1 MKARKWLPIL
11 LILLVLL
18 ALAGCGATATDSVE
32 MNAAAY
38 DQAVAETYG
47 EVLTDGD
54 SLSTGTAATER
65 KWIITIN
72 MRAETEDLD
81 VLLAGLNDKIEA
93 LEGYVE
99 SRQIY
104 NGSAYSSYSRYR
116 SASLTV
122 RIPAESVDQFTE
134 HMAGISNVVSS
145 NQEMDDVTLSYV
157 AVESRMKALQAE
169 EDRLLELMGQAENM
183 TDLLEIESRLTQ
195 VRYELESV
203 TSQLRVYD
211 NQVDYATIYL
221 SLSEVTEYTV
231 VEEQTVWQRIGSGF
245 LASLKGVGNF
255 FVEVFVFLIANLPYL
270 VLFGGIV
277 WLIVWLC
284 RRGRKR
290 RAAKRAAYTPPPF
303 YPPAPNQNRPE

>member
-1 MKARKWLPIL
+1 MKVRKWLCIW
-11 LILLVLL
+11 LVLVLVL
-18 ALAGCGATATDSVE
+18 ALAGCGATATDSME
-32 MNAAAY
+32 KNSAAY
-38 DQAVAETYG
+38 DQAVAETSAGILMDG
-47 EVLTDGD
+47 E
-54 SLSTGTAATER
+54 SLSAQNASTER

-81 VLLAGLNDKIEA
+81 VLLAGLNEQIDA
-93 LEGYVE
+93 LNGYVE
-99 SRQIY
+99 SRQVY
-104 NGSAYSSYSRYR
+104 NGSAYSSSSRYR
-116 SASLTV
+116 NANLTV

-134 HMAGISNVVSS
+134 HMEGASNVVSS

-169 EDRLLELMGQAENM
+169 EERLLELMGQAENM

-221 SLSEVTEYTV
+221 YVSEVTEYTV
-231 VEEQTVWQRIGSGF
+231 VEEQTVWQRLGSGF
-245 LASLKGVGNF
+245 VSSLKGVGNLLLELF
-255 FVEVFVFLIANLPYL
+255 VFVITKLPYIL
-270 VLFGGIV
+270 LLGGIV
-277 WLIVWLC
+277 CLIVWLC

-290 RAAKRAAYTPPPF
+290 RAAKRSVYNPPPC
-303 YPPAPNQNRPE
+303 YPPAPDQNRPE